1 MSSGVAGRVV
11 VIAGASSAAGRAVA
25 AALTAAGARV
35 IAVGSDAG
43 RLAEVEAARR
53 EVCDLRDFG
62 AVLELAERIRG
73 EEGGIDG
80 LLHLVGGWRGGNGL
94 AGQTDDDW
102 DFLHE
107 RILTTLR
114 NTTRAFADDLA
125 ASEAG
130 RLAIVSSTAAQRPY
144 PGGANYATAK
154 LAAETWLRAV
164 DRGFSKSGSPARST
178 IFVVSTLN
186 GREGLLADAVVGL
199 WSELPQQRIVLDEGR
214 GA

>member
-1 MSSGVAGRVV
+1 MSAGVAWRVV
-11 VIAGASSAAGRAVA
+11 VVAGASSASGRAVA

-35 IAVGSDAG
+35 VAVGSDAA
-43 RLAEVEAARR
+43 RLGEVDAARR

-62 AVLELAERIRG
+62 AVLELAGRIRG
-73 EEGGIDG
+73 EEGAIDG
-80 LLHLVGGWRGGNGL
+80 LVHLVGGWRGGNGL
-94 AGQTDDDW
+94 AGQTDEDW

-125 ASEAG
+125 ASDAG

-154 LAAETWLRAV
+154 LAAETWVRAV
-164 DRGFSKSGSPARST
+164 DRGFSKSGSAARST

-186 GREGLLADAVVGL
+186 GREGQLADAVVDL
-199 WSELPQQRIVLDEGR
+199 WSHLPPQRHPLE
-214 GA
+214 

>member
-1 MSSGVAGRVV
+1 MSAGVAGRVV
-11 VIAGASSAAGRAVA
+11 VVAGASSASGRAVA
-25 AALTAAGARV
+25 GALTAAGARV
-35 IAVGSDAG
+35 VAVGSDAD
-43 RLAEVEAARR
+43 RLGEVDAARR

-62 AVLELAERIRG
+62 AVLELAGRIRG
-73 EEGGIDG
+73 EEGAIDG
-80 LLHLVGGWRGGNGL
+80 LVHLVGGWRGGNGL
-94 AGQTDDDW
+94 AGQTDEDW

-125 ASEAG
+125 ASDAG

-154 LAAETWLRAV
+154 LAAETWVRAV
-164 DRGFSKSGSPARST
+164 DRGFSKSGSAARST

-186 GREGLLADAVVGL
+186 GREGQLADAVVDL
-199 WSELPQQRIVLDEGR
+199 WSHLPPQRHALE
-214 GA
+214 

>member
-1 MSSGVAGRVV
+1 MSAGVAGRVV
-11 VIAGASSAAGRAVA
+11 VVAGASSASGRAVA

-35 IAVGSDAG
+35 VAVGSDAD
-43 RLAEVEAARR
+43 RLGEVDAARR

-62 AVLELAERIRG
+62 AVLELAGRIRG
-73 EEGGIDG
+73 EEGAIDG
-80 LLHLVGGWRGGNGL
+80 LVHLVGGWRGGNGL
-94 AGQTDDDW
+94 SGQTDEDW

-125 ASEAG
+125 ASDAG

-154 LAAETWLRAV
+154 LAAETWVRAV
-164 DRGFSKSGSPARST
+164 DRGFSKSGSAARST

-186 GREGLLADAVVGL
+186 GREGQLADAVVDL
-199 WSELPQQRIVLDEGR
+199 WSHLPPQRLPLE
-214 GA
+214 